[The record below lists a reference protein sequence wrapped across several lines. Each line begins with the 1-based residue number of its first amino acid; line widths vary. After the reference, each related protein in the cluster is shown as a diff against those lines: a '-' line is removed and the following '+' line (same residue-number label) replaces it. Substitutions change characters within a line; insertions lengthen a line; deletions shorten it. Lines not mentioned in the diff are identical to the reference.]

1 MANDPEYNI
10 DPVCNS
16 VGPIIGAAPP
26 AAIGIN
32 DDVITVI
39 ICGEAGRATE
49 ATIEVG
55 CKIGVNSLTLDAK
68 PTTGIVGEKND
79 TGDTIVVIV
88 GRTVTGGA
96 TGITILAL
104 LMDIVPNGV
113 DNNVDTAGMETIIG
127 ADGANEAD
135 TNDNEDN
142 TLVAVSASLTI
153 DLGTSAKYG
162 DLTTATGGDNLIT
175 GGCIRTD
182 WAVVDAT
189 ALGCAIATG
198 LWIIGTVVCV
208 IVAALAA
215 LATICWLAV
224 CVARIVLFCMLP
236 VTTVPTDNAG
246 GRIAVV
252 TRTVILF

>member
-1 MANDPEYNI
+1 
-10 DPVCNS
+10 
-16 VGPIIGAAPP
+16 
-26 AAIGIN
+26 
-32 DDVITVI
+32 
-39 ICGEAGRATE
+39 
-49 ATIEVG
+49 
-55 CKIGVNSLTLDAK
+55 
-68 PTTGIVGEKND
+68 
-79 TGDTIVVIV
+79 
-88 GRTVTGGA
+88 
-96 TGITILAL
+96 
-104 LMDIVPNGV
+104 MDIVPNGV